1 MDVLQRRAYFLLP
14 LLVALL
20 MAAPSQAKQL
30 YKFQDEDGRWHFTDV
45 APVTA
50 QPVQSRAVQVAR
62 KDKIVISS
70 RGPDAEHDLY
80 IYNSYYGP
88 VEVILDFTQVRN
100 VVAQPPLPHRFVV
113 PPRREIRAVG
123 LKVADKGHAFQY
135 KIQVSPLLGDSA
147 AQHDPQ
153 TAYRVPFDTGKTF
166 TVTQGFF
173 GGYSH
178 NTPYSEYAVD
188 IAMPEG
194 TPIVAARGGVVMDI
208 ERDFFGNGLD
218 MEKYGARA
226 NSVRILH
233 DDGTMA
239 EYAHLKLES
248 VRVIPGARVASG
260 QLLGESGNTG
270 FSSGPHLHFAIHK
283 NQGTAMRSLPFQ
295 FRLRDGELVTP
306 NTGLKLTGY

>member
-1 MDVLQRRAYFLLP
+1 MCKRRIHFLLI
-14 LLVALL
+14 LLTIF
-20 MAAPSQAKQL
+20 MSTTPSHGKQL
-30 YKFQDEDGRWHFTDV
+30 YKFQDENGRWQFTDL
-45 APVTA
+45 APVTD
-50 QPVQSRAVQVAR
+50 QPVQSYPLRVAQ
-62 KDKIVISS
+62 KDKIVVSS
-70 RGPDAEHDLY
+70 RGPDSEHELY

-88 VEVILDFTQVRN
+88 VEVILDFTKVRN
-100 VVAQPPLPHRFVV
+100 VIAQPPLPHRFVI
-113 PPRREIRAVG
+113 PARREIRAVG
-123 LKVADKGHAFQY
+123 LKVADKGRGFDY
-135 KIQVSPLLGDSA
+135 KIRVSPLLGDSK

-153 TAYRVPFDTGKTF
+153 TSYRVPFDSGNTF
-166 TVTQGFF
+166 AITQGFF
-173 GGYSH
+173 GDYSH

-208 ERDFFGNGLD
+208 EQDFFGNGLD

-248 VRVIPGARVASG
+248 VRVIPGARVTSG

-283 NQGTAMRSLPFQ
+283 NQGTEMRSLPFQ
-295 FRLRDGELVTP
+295 VRLRDGELVTP
-306 NTGLKLTGY
+306 RTGLSLTGY

>member
-1 MDVLQRRAYFLLP
+1 MDVLQRRCYFLLP
-14 LLVALL
+14 LLVVL
-20 MAAPSQAKQL
+20 MTATASQAKQL
-30 YKFQDEDGRWHFTDV
+30 YKFQDEDGRWQYTDI
-45 APVTA
+45 APATD
-50 QPVQSRAVQVAR
+50 QPVQSHPVRVAQ
-62 KDKIVISS
+62 KDKIIVSS
-70 RGPDAEHDLY
+70 RGPDAEHELY

-88 VEVILDFTQVRN
+88 VEVILNFTQARN
-100 VVAQPPLPHRFVV
+100 VVAQPALPHRFVI
-113 PPRREIRAVG
+113 PARREIRAVD
-123 LKVADKGHAFQY
+123 LKVADKARGFDY
-135 KIQVSPLLGDSA
+135 KITVSPLLGDSK
-147 AQHDPQ
+147 AQHDPR
-153 TAYRVPFDTGKTF
+153 TAYRVPFDSGKTF
-166 TVTQGFF
+166 AVTQGFF

-248 VRVIPGARVASG
+248 VRVLPGTRVIAG
-260 QLLGESGNTG
+260 QPLGESGNTG

-283 NQGTAMRSLPFQ
+283 NQGTEMRSLPFQ
-295 FRLRDGELVTP
+295 FRLYDDTLVSP
-306 NTGLKLTGY
+306 RTGLSLTGY